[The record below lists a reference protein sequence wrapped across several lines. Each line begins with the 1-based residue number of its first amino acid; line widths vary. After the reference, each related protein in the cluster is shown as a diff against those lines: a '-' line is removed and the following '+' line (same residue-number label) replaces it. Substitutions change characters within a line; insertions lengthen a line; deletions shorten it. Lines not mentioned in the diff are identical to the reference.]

1 LENNKLKSGLVYGL
15 ISLLLVLGGLSCYV
29 YVKIMNND
37 CFAPGVAIGGISVQG
52 NSLDEAEA
60 ALNHGIEAI
69 YATGVTFYKEDYQYQ
84 TKLGELC
91 LPIDSRQVVQS
102 AWQQEK
108 ARSWRAKI
116 ANLNGKQ
123 TVVYPVDLA
132 YNPVIKDK
140 LVQEWN
146 TKWGIPSKNA
156 TLEMNNQSGI
166 VVIPGQAGMEV
177 DAEATFI
184 SLPTDLNKIT
194 ALKIPIIVIK
204 KEPEIAD
211 AVLSNMGR
219 LSSYSTN
226 YDLALENR
234 SHNLYLAASSIDK
247 SIVAPH
253 TVFSFNNTLGHCTAE
268 KGYLDAMVIVQGKF
282 EPGLAGGICQVSST
296 LYNASLL
303 AGMDIMERRNHS
315 LAVTYVPLGRDA
327 TVANG
332 SQDFKFMN
340 NTDDSIYIRATAAGG
355 RLTISIYGN
364 LKYKKKIEISNIID
378 QTIDFT
384 ILIEQ
389 DPTLKAGEQKVDHN
403 GQLGYVVRS
412 FRTFYG
418 EDGKIL
424 KTEQL
429 ARDTYDPLNKLI
441 YMGPEPI
448 PEPVPAPILDTVLKP
463 PVVDSEVPVQSTPSN
478 NTNQV
483 RPDSSN

>member
-1 LENNKLKSGLVYGL
+1 MENNKLKSGLVYGL
-15 ISLLLVLGGLSCYV
+15 ISLLLVLGGLSCYI
-29 YVKIMNND
+29 YVKIINND
-37 CFAPGVAIGGISVQG
+37 RFAPGVEIGGISVQG
-52 NSLDEAEA
+52 NSPDEAEA
-60 ALNHGIEAI
+60 ALNRGIDAI
-69 YATGVTFYKEDYQYQ
+69 DAAGVTFYKEDYQYQ

-91 LPIDSRQVVQS
+91 LPIDSRQVVQ
-102 AWQQEK
+102 AALQQER
-108 ARSWRAKI
+108 ARSWRAKL

-123 TVVYPVDLA
+123 TVVYPVELA
-132 YNPVIKDK
+132 YNPVIKNK

-146 TKWGIPSKNA
+146 AKWGIPAKNA
-156 TLEMNNQSGI
+156 TLEMNNQGGI
-166 VVIPGQAGMEV
+166 LVIRGQAGMGV

-184 SLPTDLNKIT
+184 SLPTDLNKIS

-211 AVLSNMGR
+211 AVLSNMGQ

-247 SIVAPH
+247 SMVAPH
-253 TVFSFNNTLGHCTAE
+253 SVFSFNDTIGHCTPE
-268 KGYLDAMVIVQGKF
+268 KGYLDAMVIVNGKF

-296 LYNASLL
+296 LYNTSLL
-303 AGMDIMERRNHS
+303 AGMDITERRNHS

-340 NTDDSIYIRATAAGG
+340 NTDDPIYIRASASGG
-355 RLTISIYGN
+355 RLTINIYGN

-378 QTIDFT
+378 QTLDFT
-384 ILIEQ
+384 TLIKQ
-389 DPTLKAGEQKVDHN
+389 DPTLKPGEEKIDHN

-418 EDGKIL
+418 EGGKIL

-429 ARDTYDPLNKLI
+429 ARDTYDPLNKLV
-441 YMGPEPI
+441 YSGPELI
-448 PEPVPAPILDTVLKP
+448 PVPVPDTVPNP
-463 PVVDSEVPVQSTPSN
+463 PVVDDKVPGTN
-478 NTNQV
+478 NAENSVNPILPEKPNQI
-483 RPDSSN
+483 RP